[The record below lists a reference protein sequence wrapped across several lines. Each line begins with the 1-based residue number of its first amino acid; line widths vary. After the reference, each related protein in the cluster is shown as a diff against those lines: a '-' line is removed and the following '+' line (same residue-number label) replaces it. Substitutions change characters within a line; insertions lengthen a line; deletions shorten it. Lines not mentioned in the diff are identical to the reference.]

1 MSGEHF
7 KTIDLT
13 SCRRALSELHELV
26 TRGHGRVQ
34 IKRRGCDD
42 VCVLA
47 NQMAVISFATRVF
60 TCESTVIFSV
70 AVVTSKPTTQQTPAL
85 NFNFSFFA

>member
-26 TRGHGRVQ
+26 TKGHGRVQ
-34 IKRRGCDD
+34 IKRRGCED
-42 VCVLA
+42 VCVL
-47 NQMAVISFATRVF
+47 IS
-60 TCESTVIFSV
+60 
-70 AVVTSKPTTQQTPAL
+70 QTELDAPERDFG
-85 NFNFSFFA
+85 NPFRNRRI